1 MYPSEMEHLSSF
13 PNLFFVFLSCFIV
26 PFALV
31 GTKKTY
37 LVLLSISLV
46 NLLTK
51 VLYFIAKYWK

>member
-1 MYPSEMEHLSSF
+1 MYPPEMEHLSSF
-13 PNLFFVFLSCFIV
+13 PNLFFVFLSCFSV

-51 VLYFIAKYWK
+51 VLYFIAKY